1 MINDGQRPETFN
13 SLSGDDHSTSFHF
26 CRWCS
31 RFSLR
36 RSRGKIE
43 ARDPCFVEPE
53 SISAGTAACATY
65 LKCAYVYDSKVPFSF
80 PEKDLKTPS
89 RSGSLNLEEKRKIT
103 IVATLAHI
111 GAKNNV

>member
-1 MINDGQRPETFN
+1 VINDCQRPETFN

-65 LKCAYVYDSKVPFSF
+65 LKYVYVYDSKSVF
-80 PEKDLKTPS
+80 PSSGKTY
-89 RSGSLNLEEKRKIT
+89 
-103 IVATLAHI
+103 
-111 GAKNNV
+111 KNPIEVRMSELTSYR